1 MFSMILFQSSSNNYL
16 LSFINGMDRKFKEN
30 SCLKTSANSGLITQV
45 YRNSMSLFTRYAQIW
60 LQLFRYNDDLHGAIV
75 SFDKNSIRPTSS
87 TTSLANSPADAFL
100 HFTIKVDI
108 ILFAPKAGIYLSGEC
123 TEVNC

>member
-1 MFSMILFQSSSNNYL
+1 MATDRSYSEWVEILNRDGLSSCG
-16 LSFINGMDRKFKEN
+16 LSKKV
-30 SCLKTSANSGLITQV
+30 LKKKVSIPPSYMNKLRMACEHILTADLNK
-45 YRNSMSLFTRYAQIW
+45 
-60 LQLFRYNDDLHGAIV
+60 YNDDLHGAIV

-123 TEVNC
+123 TEVNFYF

>member
-1 MFSMILFQSSSNNYL
+1 MSTPPQQSTLGRRVSLWKVENNATGIEIVVPIPISIISS
-16 LSFINGMDRKFKEN
+16 R
-30 SCLKTSANSGLITQV
+30 
-45 YRNSMSLFTRYAQIW
+45 

-123 TEVNC
+123 TEVNFNS